1 MNPTSPAA
9 LGPNAAGKR
18 FRAIDRILD
27 KAAFGRDWLR
37 DTRIAQ
43 CVADAL
49 RYGQWQLKIYELHAW
64 VVMPNHVHVLLRPRV
79 PLARITRAIKGFT
92 ARQANRIL
100 GRTGRRFWQDESF
113 DHWVRNAA
121 EFARI
126 VAYIEFNPVT
136 AGLAKKP
143 EDWPWSNASRI

>member
-27 KAAFGRDWLR
+27 KAAFGPDWLR

-92 ARQANRIL
+92 ARQANGILAAPGGGFGRTSRLTTGCATPRSSLASLRIL
-100 GRTGRRFWQDESF
+100 SSIQ
-113 DHWVRNAA
+113 
-121 EFARI
+121 
-126 VAYIEFNPVT
+126 
-136 AGLAKKP
+136 
-143 EDWPWSNASRI
+143 